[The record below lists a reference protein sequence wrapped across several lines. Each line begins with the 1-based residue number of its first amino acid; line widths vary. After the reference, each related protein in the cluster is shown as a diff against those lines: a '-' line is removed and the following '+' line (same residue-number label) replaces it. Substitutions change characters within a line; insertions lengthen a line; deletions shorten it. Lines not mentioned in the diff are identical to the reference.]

1 MDDEELRRSITASL
15 RDWAGWEG
23 LNHVVSQYP
32 SFHIFA
38 LGGAIRDAL
47 LSRSMPSKDFDFI
60 VYGIGSREAVQNLSR
75 FGRLAFGPFGSARW
89 YPQEGGV
96 YADIAN
102 AKDWTSLWPCEDI
115 LDVLN
120 ACDFTANA
128 IAYDLRN
135 GQIVD
140 PQNGRRD
147 IVRRQIRAVRFDFP
161 ERPVSSTCPLSQP
174 IISWFR
180 LLHYAQK
187 LDMTIEP
194 VTLQWLVRHQS
205 YLSRKAEFTTH
216 FFEPQL
222 DQLPT

>member
-1 MDDEELRRSITASL
+1 MDDEELRRGITASL
-15 RDWAGWEG
+15 RDWPGWEG
-23 LNHVVSQYP
+23 LSRVISQHP
-32 SFHIFA
+32 GFRIFA
-38 LGGAIRDAL
+38 LGGSIRDVL
-47 LSRSMPSKDFDFI
+47 LKRSTPSKDFDFI
-60 VYGIGSREAVQNLSR
+60 VHGTGSREAVQSLSE
-75 FGRLAFGPFGSARW
+75 FGRLTYGPFGSARW
-89 YPQEGGV
+89 YPQGSGV

-102 AKDWTSLWPCEDI
+102 AKDWTSLWPCKDI

-135 GQIVD
+135 GHIVD

-147 IVRRQIRAVRFDFP
+147 IARRQMRAVRFDFP
-161 ERPVSSTCPLSQP
+161 DRPVSSTCPLSQP

-180 LLHYAQK
+180 LLHYAHK

-194 VTLQWLVRHQS
+194 VTLQWLVRHRS
-205 YLSRKAEFTTH
+205 YLSRKAEFSTH

-222 DQLPT
+222 DRLPT

>member
-1 MDDEELRRSITASL
+1 MDDDELRRSLTESL
-15 RDWAGWEG
+15 HEWAGWWELG
-23 LNHVVSQYP
+23 RLVSQYP
-32 SFHIFA
+32 SVRIFA
-38 LGGAIRDAL
+38 LGGVIRDAL
-47 LSRSMPSKDFDFI
+47 LRHSAPSKDFDFI
-60 VYGIGSREAVQNLSR
+60 VYGNGSREAVQSLSK
-75 FGRLAFGPFGSARW
+75 FGRLTFGPFGSARW
-89 YPQEGGV
+89 YPSGTDI

-102 AKDWTSLWPCEDI
+102 ASDWTSLWSCENI

-135 GQIVD
+135 GDIID

-161 ERPVSSTCPLSQP
+161 ERPVSTTCPLSQP

-194 VTLQWLVRHQS
+194 VTMQWLIRNQS
-205 YLSRKAEFTTH
+205 YRSRKPDFSKY

-222 DQLPT
+222 DHLPT

>member
-1 MDDEELRRSITASL
+1 MNDEELRRGVSGSF
-15 RDWAGWEG
+15 REWAGWDG
-23 LNHVVSQYP
+23 LSRVVSQYP

-38 LGGAIRDAL
+38 LGGAIRDVL
-47 LSRSMPSKDFDFI
+47 LRHSMPSKDFDFI
-60 VYGIGSREAVQNLSR
+60 VYGNGSREAVQSLSE
-75 FGRLAFGPFGSARW
+75 FGRLTFGPFGSARW
-89 YPQEGGV
+89 YPKGSSL

-102 AKDWTSLWPCEDI
+102 ARDWTSLWSCEDI
-115 LDVLN
+115 LNVLN

-128 IAYDLRN
+128 IAYNLRN
-135 GQIVD
+135 GDILD

-147 IVRRQIRAVRFDFP
+147 IVRRQIRAIRFDFP

-174 IISWFR
+174 VISWFR
-180 LLHYAQK
+180 LLHYAWK

-205 YLSRKAEFTTH
+205 YLSRKAEFSTH

-222 DQLPT
+222 DHLPI